1 MPKNMNHIV
10 ASVVFAL
17 ACPAFAQAEVKP
29 LDQVG
34 AVVSGFKL
42 LRSEAVTEL
51 DSRAR
56 LFEHERSGAKL
67 LYLSNSDDN
76 RVFCITFRTPP
87 SDDTGIA
94 HILEHSVFCGS
105 ERFPVKDPFAELL
118 KGSLQT
124 FLNAFTANDR
134 TYYPVASRNEVDF
147 RNLIDVYLDAVFHPR
162 LLTTPEIMMQEGWHY
177 EVDDKGNLSYNGIVY
192 NEMKGALSAPRR
204 LLAQTI
210 EQSLFPKGTYHHNSG
225 GDPAAIPSLTQKK
238 LAAFHQR
245 YYHPSNA
252 CVFVYGNG
260 DAARDLAFLDSRC
273 FSQFER
279 RAIDAQV
286 VRQPAF
292 AAPVEKTAEYSI
304 DDREDERDKTFLSV
318 SYMVGSMPDADAYF
332 GMDLL
337 AYMLLDSQAAP
348 LRRALLEADAAKDV
362 ESVWEG
368 GLAQPYLS
376 VIAKNSNPATL
387 PKFLAT
393 VDGALRELAQRGLDK
408 RLIEAAIN
416 RKEFQLRENDAPR
429 MPQGLT
435 IGMHAIDS
443 WIYGGDPLLYLR
455 WEAALRRIKEQAAH
469 GYFEKL
475 IRERLLANK
484 HRAVVVLKPK
494 RGLDREQAA
503 KLRQHLAEIRQ
514 GLSAA
519 ELAQVKAEQAK
530 LQARQKAPDAAA
542 DLAKLPCLTLADL
555 RREVEPLPLARH
567 AISGAVVLHHP
578 ESTKG
583 VVYLNLYFDAAPI
596 PPELTPYASLLA
608 EALTKVDT
616 AKRNYRDLASAID
629 AQTGGI
635 SIDLAAIADADKPGV
650 FHPRMAV
657 SGKALLPK
665 APQLL
670 DLLQETL
677 LSSRLDDRA
686 RLKEIVQ
693 ESRIQLEEELLEQ
706 GHKAAYVRA
715 AAHALPAY
723 AYRDAVGGIAYYRFL
738 AALEQDFDARAAD
751 LSQKLR
757 VVADLVIRCAGLTA
771 GVTLP
776 ERDLAGIRD
785 PLAGFFVRFPA
796 AAAPAAKRPFAVSAV
811 NEAITIPSKVQYV
824 AQAADYRAA
833 HGVYSGQM
841 LVLAKALSS
850 GYLYDQVR
858 VLRGAYGAGMGAGR
872 DGALYFWS
880 FRDPHVR
887 STLDTFHAVPKFLAQ
902 LELPERERVK
912 AIIAAIG
919 RLDEPLRPSQK
930 GELAVRN
937 FIARISDADR
947 QRERDEVLATTAAD
961 LRALGA
967 LIGKSLAQNHLC
979 VLGGEE
985 KLREERKLFQSF
997 SGLAK

>member
-1 MPKNMNHIV
+1 MLMKLKPII
-10 ASVVFAL
+10 AFLVFAT
-17 ACPAFAQAEVKP
+17 ACPAFAQAETKP
-29 LDQVG
+29 LENVG
-34 AVVSGFKL
+34 AVTSGFKL

-51 DSRAR
+51 DARAR

-76 RVFCITFRTPP
+76 KVFCITFRTPP
-87 SDDTGIA
+87 ADDCGIP
-94 HILEHSVFCGS
+94 HVLEHSVFCGS
-105 ERFPVKDPFAELL
+105 QRFPVKDPFAELL

-147 RNLIDVYLDAVFHPR
+147 HNLIDVYLDAVFHPR
-162 LLTTPEIMMQEGWHY
+162 LLTTPDIMMQEGWHY

-210 EQSLFPKGTYHHNSG
+210 EQNLFPKGTYHHNSG
-225 GDPAAIPSLTQKK
+225 GDPAAIPTLTQKK
-238 LAAFHQR
+238 LVAFHQR

-286 VRQPAF
+286 IRQPAF

-304 DDREDERDKTFLSV
+304 DDQEDDRDKTFLSV
-318 SYMVGSMPDADAYF
+318 SYMVGAMPDADAYF

-348 LRRALLEADAAKDV
+348 LRRALLESGVAKDV
-362 ESVWEG
+362 ESAWENSI
-368 GLAQPYLS
+368 AQPYLS
-376 VIAKNSNPATL
+376 VIAKNSNPQTL
-387 PKFLAT
+387 PKFLDT
-393 VDGALRELAQRGLDK
+393 VEKTLRELADRGLDK

-416 RKEFQLRENDAPR
+416 RKEFQLRENDVPR

-443 WIYGGDPLLYLR
+443 WVYGGDPLLYLR
-455 WEAALRRIKEQAAH
+455 WETALRRIKEQAAH

-475 IRERLLANK
+475 IRERLLANTN
-484 HRAVVVLKPK
+484 RAVVVLKPK

-503 KLRQHLAEIRQ
+503 KLREQLAAIRK

-519 ELAQVKAEQAK
+519 EFDALKAAQAK
-530 LQARQKAPDAAA
+530 LQARQKAPDSPA

-555 RREVEPLPLARH
+555 RRTVEPLPLERH
-567 AISGAVVLHHP
+567 AIVGTVVLHHP

-635 SIDLAAIADADKPGV
+635 SVDLTAIADSAKPDV
-650 FHPRMAV
+650 FYPRMEV

-665 APQLL
+665 VPQLL
-670 DLLQETL
+670 DLLLETL

-686 RLKEIVQ
+686 RLKQIVQ
-693 ESRIQLEEELLEQ
+693 ESRIGLEEMLLEA
-706 GHKAAYVRA
+706 GHKAAYIRA
-715 AAHALPAY
+715 ASHVLPAY
-723 AYRDAVGGIAYYRFL
+723 AYRDAAGGIAYYRFL
-738 AALEQDFDARAAD
+738 AALEKDFDARAAD
-751 LSQKLR
+751 LCQKLR
-757 VVADLVIRCAGLTA
+757 VVADLVFRRAGLTA

-776 ERDLAGIRD
+776 RSDLAGIRD
-785 PLAGFFVRFPA
+785 PLASFFARFPA

-833 HGVYSGQM
+833 HGAYSGQM
-841 LVLAKALSS
+841 LVLAKTLST

-858 VLRGAYGAGMGAGR
+858 VLNGAYGAGMGVGR
-872 DGALYFWS
+872 DGAIFFWS

-887 STLDTFHAVPKFLAQ
+887 RTLDTFHEVPKFLAK
-902 LELPERERVK
+902 LELPDRERVK

-919 RLDEPLRPSQK
+919 RLDEPLLPSQK

-937 FIARISDADR
+937 FIARISDAER

-967 LIGKSLAQNHLC
+967 LIGKALEQNHLC

-985 KLREERKLFQSF
+985 KLREERKLFQTF
-997 SGLAK
+997 TGLAK